1 MDEVSQKATP
11 GEWQTLFVSKSTEKK
26 KPQLIIQQQAKNL
39 RKQIIR
45 FNGRWYA
52 RNQNKRTDKK
62 DEVEFRMAKWTKLKL
77 ATVGIM
83 TESIKT

>member
-1 MDEVSQKATP
+1 MMDEVSQKATP

-45 FNGRWYA
+45 FNGR
-52 RNQNKRTDKK
+52 
-62 DEVEFRMAKWTKLKL
+62 
-77 ATVGIM
+77 
-83 TESIKT
+83 